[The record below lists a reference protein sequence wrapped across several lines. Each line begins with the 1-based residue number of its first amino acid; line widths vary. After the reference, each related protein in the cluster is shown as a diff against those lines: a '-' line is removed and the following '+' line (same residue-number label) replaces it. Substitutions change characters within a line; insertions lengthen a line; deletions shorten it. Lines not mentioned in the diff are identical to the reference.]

1 MIEGKW
7 KCECES
13 LCLEV
18 AWQEIIFS
26 SSMHISN
33 LPLYTILCGKQK
45 WKAMSV
51 SKHSDA
57 HGKMS
62 ILQWLK
68 PLGIF
73 CLTSSDIGCPYG
85 RLLQLS
91 DVTGDIV
98 PFFRLSY
105 SASRLGLRLSTS
117 WSCDGC
123 HSSTYGYIELHTKV
137 VLYKKYINAAR
148 RLPITCLLPF
158 ILGRKIFL
166 GFSASLSPKRLFC
179 VTHWPNLGHMAILS
193 QRRDWE
199 AICIFSLYS
208 GTSKEE
214 RQWRGAAKQEY

>member
-1 MIEGKW
+1 MSVRVCAWRWQGKR
-7 KCECES
+7 S
-13 LCLEV
+13 F
-18 AWQEIIFS
+18 FS
-26 SSMHISN
+26 NSMHINN
-33 LPLYTILCGKQK
+33 LPLYTILCGKHR

-51 SKHSDA
+51 SKHSVA
-57 HGKMS
+57 HSKMS

-85 RLLQLS
+85 RLLLS

-105 SASRLGLRLSTS
+105 SASWLGLRLSTS

-137 VLYKKYINAAR
+137 VLYKKYTNATR

-158 ILGRKIFL
+158 ILGRKNFPRS
-166 GFSASLSPKRLFC
+166 SASLPPKRLFC
-179 VTHWPNLGHMAILS
+179 VTHWPNLDHMAIPS
-193 QRRDWE
+193 QRR
-199 AICIFSLYS
+199 
-208 GTSKEE
+208 G
-214 RQWRGAAKQEY
+214 